1 MAATATLP
9 PAPAAAAAPGA
20 PAQVNLT
27 INGLPV
33 SVPAGTTILEAA
45 RRVQVKIPT
54 LCKDDD
60 LLPTAACGLCI
71 VQVAKQARMA
81 RACCTPVADGM
92 EITTHSGELTEIR
105 RTVIELL
112 LSTHPNTCLTCGRNG
127 TCELQALAADFGIR
141 TENIKRIV
149 TPVPPDA
156 SNGSIIIDFTKCV
169 KCGRCVQVCQEVQD
183 VWALSFLDRGINTRM
198 APAGDITLAESPC
211 VKCGQCSNHCPTG
224 AIVENDETAA
234 VWEALHNPAK
244 HCVVQI
250 APAVRVAIGEAFG
263 LPPGVNLT
271 GKLYTALRRL
281 GFKAVFD
288 TNFSADLTIVEEAS
302 EFVERFVHKH
312 GQLPLITSCCPSW
325 TDFMEKTHYD
335 FIDNFSTAKSP
346 QQMLGVL
353 AKTYYAQKMGI
364 DPARMY
370 VASIM
375 PCTAKKYELERTHE
389 MYASGFIDVDL
400 ALTTRELARLIKQSG
415 LDFLNLPDG
424 EADSILGD
432 YTGAGALFGVT
443 GGVMEAA
450 LRTAHFYVTGKPL
463 EQIEFAPVRGL
474 QGVKQAEIAING
486 ARVRVAVAH
495 GLANV
500 ESVLEEVRAARVA
513 GREPPVHFIEVMACP
528 GGCIGGGGQPYG
540 VTGEVRAKRAAGLY
554 QHDRDRR
561 LRFSHDNPEVKRLY
575 EEFLGQPLG
584 HKAHELLH
592 TRYTARPMY
601 KR

>member
-1 MAATATLP
+1 MVATATPTSAP
-9 PAPAAAAAPGA
+9 PAVNPAKAAG
-20 PAQVNLT
+20 VNVK

-33 SVPAGTTILEAA
+33 TVPAGTSILDAA
-45 RRVQVKIPT
+45 RQVQVKIPT

-71 VQVAKQARMA
+71 VQIAGQPRMP
-81 RACCTPVADGM
+81 RACCTPVIEGM
-92 EITTHSGELTEIR
+92 DITTHSGTLTDIR
-105 RTVIELL
+105 RTVLELL
-112 LSTHPNTCLTCGRNG
+112 LSTHPSSCLTCGRNG

-149 TPVPPDA
+149 TPIPPDN
-156 SNGSIIIDFTKCV
+156 STGSIIIDFTKCI
-169 KCGRCVQVCQEVQD
+169 KCGRCVQVCQEVQN

-211 VKCGQCSNHCPTG
+211 VKCGQCANHCPTG
-224 AIVENDETAA
+224 AIVENDETPA
-234 VWEALHNPAK
+234 VWAALHDENK

-263 LPPGVNLT
+263 LPPGTNLT

-288 TNFSADLTIVEEAS
+288 TNFSADLTIMEEAS
-302 EFVERFVHKH
+302 EFIERFVHKR

-325 TDFMEKTHYD
+325 TDFMEKVHYD

-353 AKTYYAQKMGI
+353 AKTYYAKKLGI

-370 VASIM
+370 VASFM
-375 PCTAKKYELERTHE
+375 PCTAKKYELERTNE
-389 MYASGFIDVDL
+389 MYASGYIDVDI

-424 EADSILGD
+424 EADSILGE

-450 LRTAHFYVTGKPL
+450 LRTAYFFVTGHNL
-463 EQIEFAPVRGL
+463 EKVEFAAVRGL
-474 QGVKQAEIAING
+474 QGVKQAEITING
-486 ARVRVAVAH
+486 SIIRVAVAH
-495 GLANV
+495 GLSNV
-500 ESVLEEVRAARVA
+500 ESVLDEVRAARLA
-513 GREPPVHFIEVMACP
+513 GREPPIHFIEVMACA

-540 VTGEVRAKRAAGLY
+540 VTGEVRTKRAAGLY
-554 QHDRDRR
+554 QHDRDRPLR
-561 LRFSHDNPEVKRLY
+561 LSHENPEVKRVY
-575 EEFLGQPLG
+575 DDFLGQPLSP
-584 HKAHELLH
+584 KAHELLH
-592 TRYTARPMY
+592 TRYTARPLY